1 MVNYSRGKPILTNNI
16 IHDSS
21 EKCLTGDA
29 LYIDDIVLEKNACHG
44 YIGFSSVAHG
54 YILDIDFSLAMK
66 TPGVLDIISY
76 KELPGSNDISPTGK
90 NDEPIL
96 SKRKVNYHGQPIFL
110 IVATTREIARTS
122 SKLVK
127 IKYEELLSLIHI

>member
-1 MVNYSRGKPILTNNI
+1 M
-16 IHDSS
+16 D
-21 EKCLTGDA
+21 E
-29 LYIDDIVLEKNACHG
+29 NACHG

-66 TPGVLDIISY
+66 TPGVLDIITY

-96 SKRKVNYHGQPIFL
+96 SNRKVNYYGQPIFL
-110 IVATTREIARTS
+110 IVATTREIARTA

-127 IKYEELLSLIHI
+127 IKYEELKPIVTIKAAKNNIRNLKFVTEPLRLKR